1 MCGVLSGGVATW
13 NTALDGA
20 FAFQKLIDP
29 SIQIV
34 NITNPTANLQAAEAA
49 VAQAQQTPQGRAR
62 LALTAALG
70 DTPGWFTPLSPE
82 PAATDY
88 AAQEANQYLWDT
100 EVTFPFI
107 FAFRA
112 DLQAKAG
119 GNPSWNT
126 GVNYFSDLAKSA
138 DLTEVKALYQAAG
151 LSLGHD
157 VQTLN
162 SSPRISRQPERDRLA
177 GKEHLLR
184 RPDPGP
190 GAHHAHHR

>member
-1 MCGVLSGGVATW
+1 M
-13 NTALDGA
+13 
-20 FAFQKLIDP
+20 
-29 SIQIV
+29 
-34 NITNPTANLQAAEAA
+34 
-49 VAQAQQTPQGRAR
+49 AQAQQTPQGRAR
-62 LALTAALG
+62 LALTAALA

-138 DLTEVKALYQAAG
+138 DLKEVKALYQAAG

-162 SSPRISRQPERDRLA
+162 SSPRISANPNATAWLA
-177 GKEHLLR
+177 RNISFNGRSRCPCSPCTPPVTAWSCR
-184 RPDPGP
+184 RTSRRTAASSTGP
-190 GAHHAHHR
+190 ATATCSARSS

>member
-20 FAFQKLIDP
+20 FAFQQLVDP
-29 SIQIV
+29 AAQVV
-34 NITNPTANLQAAEAA
+34 NISNPTANLQAAEAA

-62 LALTAALG
+62 LALIAALG

-88 AAQEANQYLWDT
+88 AAQEANQFLWET
-100 EVTFPFI
+100 QVTFPFI

-112 DLQAKAG
+112 ELEARAG

-126 GVNYFSDLAKSA
+126 GVNYVADLAKSP
-138 DLTEVKALYQAAG
+138 T
-151 LSLGHD
+151 SRR
-157 VQTLN
+157 
-162 SSPRISRQPERDRLA
+162 SSRST
-177 GKEHLLR
+177 R
-184 RPDPGP
+184 RPDS
-190 GAHHAHHR
+190 AWARTCRR